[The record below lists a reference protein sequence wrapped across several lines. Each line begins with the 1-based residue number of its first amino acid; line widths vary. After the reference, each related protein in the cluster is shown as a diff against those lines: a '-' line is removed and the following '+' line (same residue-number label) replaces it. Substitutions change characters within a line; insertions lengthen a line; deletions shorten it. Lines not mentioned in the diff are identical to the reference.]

1 MGATWKSVNHEN
13 LACAYKWDFDF
24 GYEQVAKADC
34 EYPFYIG
41 DIEHL
46 KKRPFI
52 LKKLPFVKALFLQ

>member
-34 EYPFYIG
+34 EYPIDLRVFAT
-41 DIEHL
+41 
-46 KKRPFI
+46 
-52 LKKLPFVKALFLQ
+52 VLFFTNPVL

>member
-34 EYPFYIG
+34 EYPL
-41 DIEHL
+41 DQNQVN
-46 KKRPFI
+46 PM
-52 LKKLPFVKALFLQ
+52 LQLRISA

>member
-34 EYPFYIG
+34 EYPIDPIDHFPTDCFVLFYN
-41 DIEHL
+41 HC
-46 KKRPFI
+46 
-52 LKKLPFVKALFLQ
+52 FLNVR

>member
-34 EYPFYIG
+34 EYPIDYE
-41 DIEHL
+41 DYY
-46 KKRPFI
+46 
-52 LKKLPFVKALFLQ
+52 LFNRRKTGGFL

>member
-34 EYPFYIG
+34 EYPIDYVVKLLVLTIG
-41 DIEHL
+41 SIND
-46 KKRPFI
+46 RVI
-52 LKKLPFVKALFLQ
+52 LSEG

>member
-34 EYPFYIG
+34 EYPI
-41 DIEHL
+41 H
-46 KKRPFI
+46 K
-52 LKKLPFVKALFLQ
+52 LFLYDIYPANNYDTEEL

>member
-34 EYPFYIG
+34 EYPIDYVCRRLRVTVNG
-41 DIEHL
+41 VNSND
-46 KKRPFI
+46 
-52 LKKLPFVKALFLQ
+52 

>member
-34 EYPFYIG
+34 EYPIDCRAAWRKG
-41 DIEHL
+41 M
-46 KKRPFI
+46 I
-52 LKKLPFVKALFLQ
+52 LSA

>member
-34 EYPFYIG
+34 EYPLDFGQKDNLHFKNRDEQNTLIQ
-41 DIEHL
+41 
-46 KKRPFI
+46 K
-52 LKKLPFVKALFLQ
+52 

>member
-34 EYPFYIG
+34 ECPICNVHECKWASDSEPY
-41 DIEHL
+41 L
-46 KKRPFI
+46 
-52 LKKLPFVKALFLQ
+52 